1 MANGGMEM
9 ALAGNLRQFT
19 LPDVLRVIESG
30 QRTGRLF
37 LERGTR
43 QAAIYFSGGQWLLA
57 ERIGVT
63 LTLAQQF
70 ARAGMITP
78 EQFEMATGA
87 PIAEAERVPD
97 VQAIRALI
105 GAHMITQEQLRAWM
119 TDDAVTL
126 LKVLLTWPDGDF
138 LFEDGVMIPQD
149 RVALPLP
156 IGPLV
161 TQAQRQ
167 ARSESLPRQAAPL
180 APEAV
185 VDFAEVD
192 PAGPSIQLTRDQ
204 WKLLTAVDGRASLW
218 EISQRLDQRE
228 LVILRIA
235 GDLAANGVLTVIG
248 RAR

>member
-1 MANGGMEM
+1 MP
-9 ALAGNLRQFT
+9 LAGNLRQFA

-37 LERGTR
+37 LERGPR

-70 ARAGMITP
+70 ARAGLIAP
-78 EQFEMATGA
+78 DQFEMATGA
-87 PIAEAERVPD
+87 SLASADVVPD
-97 VQAIRALI
+97 VQAVRALI
-105 GAHMITQEQLRAWM
+105 NARVLTQEQLRAWLV
-119 TDDAVTL
+119 DDAVTL
-126 LKVLLTWPDGDF
+126 LVVLLTWPDGDF

-167 ARSESLPRQAAPL
+167 ARNESHPHQVAPL

-192 PAGPSIQLTRDQ
+192 LAGPGIQITRDQ
-204 WKLLTAVDGRASLW
+204 WKVLTAVDGHASLW
-218 EISQRLDQRE
+218 DISQRVGERE
-228 LVILRIA
+228 LMVLRIA
-235 GDLAANGVLTVIG
+235 GELASNGIITVVG